1 MKRTKSIGL
10 MICLTVF
17 GAAGYLEG
25 EAITTQSASSTA
37 FSASSGTP
45 STLSIQEN
53 ILRQKIAQI
62 QAQIAVA
69 ERCVAT
75 ASMPQ
80 VLRDPEGNTRIVPK
94 NDIVNCSRQLNALSR
109 QLTALSRQSAKL
121 GQDASAQAIYLERLA
136 RKAEYFR
143 RTNTSAIKPSNF

>member
-1 MKRTKSIGL
+1 MKHSASIGL
-10 MICLTVF
+10 MICLTIF
-17 GAAGYLEG
+17 GAAGYLQG
-25 EAITTQSASSTA
+25 GAITTQSAAATA

-62 QAQIAVA
+62 QAQIREA

-80 VLRDPEGNTRIVPK
+80 VLRDPEGNTRFVPK
-94 NDIVNCSRQLNALSR
+94 EDIVNCSRQLNALSR
-109 QLTALSRQSAKL
+109 QLTSLNRQASKLS
-121 GQDASAQAIYLERLA
+121 QDATAQAIRLERAA
-136 RKAEYFR
+136 RKAEYYQ
-143 RTNTSAIKPSNF
+143 RTGTTPARPSNF